1 MADRWSFPSSQG
13 PDQSTPSSGTSV
25 TADRG
30 TIPAGRVVIVIAT
43 CLLTWTLLDA
53 PSLKRSSE
61 AQPIGARRSASLF
74 VLRPLAAISD
84 VTRLGTVSG
93 AIRRVAGDGGSA
105 QATAPEP
112 LPVGPAPTVVARP
125 PSRTTPIQTPT
136 ENNRLRVV
144 VVGDSLAQGLGSYLE
159 RVMRP
164 ALAVVS
170 SQGVISSGLSR
181 PDYYDWLHRMH
192 HIENVFHPDLVI
204 VMLGENDA
212 QDLLTPEGRLDTQNG
227 TAAWPISYGRRVQQL
242 IKIAVN
248 SGSHVVWVG
257 LPIVQDHSR
266 WDYIRRVDGIY
277 EEVAEQIPNAAY
289 LDTWPMFTTR
299 DGRYAVYARVGGRIV
314 QMREPDGIHFTPAGY
329 TTIARAAIGVAE
341 QTFSLS
347 SKVTTPQ

>member
-1 MADRWSFPSSQG
+1 MADRWSFSSDRR
-13 PDQSTPSSGTSV
+13 PDSSSPSSGTTV
-25 TADRG
+25 TADR
-30 TIPAGRVVIVIAT
+30 TIPAGRAVIVIAT

-61 AQPIGARRSASLF
+61 AQPIGTRRSASLF
-74 VLRPLAAISD
+74 VLRPLAAISN

-93 AIRRVAGDGGSA
+93 AIRRIAGDGGSA

-112 LPVGPAPTVVARP
+112 LPVGPAPTVAARP
-125 PSRTTPIQTPT
+125 PSRTTPIHNPT
-136 ENNRLRVV
+136 GSNRLRVV

-212 QDLLTPEGRLDTQNG
+212 QDLLTPEGRLDTEIG

-248 SGSHVVWVG
+248 DGSHLVWAG
-257 LPIVQDHSR
+257 LPVVQDHSR
-266 WDYIRRVDGIY
+266 WDYIRQVDTIY
-277 EEVAEQIPNAAY
+277 EEVAQRIPNAAY

-299 DGRYAVYARVGGRIV
+299 DGRYAAYTRIGGRIV
-314 QMREPDGIHFTPAGY
+314 QMREPDGIHFTPTGY
-329 TTIARAAIGVAE
+329 TTIARAAIVVAE
-341 QTFSLS
+341 QTFGLS
-347 SKVTTPQ
+347 PKVTTPA